1 MLKNQDAL
9 ICDFAETYHI
19 YDYKKLPAGLVASL
33 AAGLRENSRSQMVL
47 AGLKA
52 TPEFLLLAGIVDRLS
67 WLVWSK
73 TKDAQKGHNPPRS
86 IMDGLV
92 SQPKEVSAYASGK
105 DFESARTQ
113 IMNRIAEAE
122 REAQWPQN

>member
-1 MLKNQDAL
+1 MLKSEDAL

-19 YDYKKLPAGLVASL
+19 YDYKRLPARRVASL
-33 AAGLRENSRSQMVL
+33 AAGLRENSRSQMIL

-52 TPEFLLLAGIVDRLS
+52 TPEFMLLAGIVDRLS

-86 IMDGLV
+86 IMEGLI
-92 SQPKEVSAYASGK
+92 SQPTELNAYATGE
-105 DFESARTQ
+105 DFETARKR
-113 IMNRIAEAE
+113 IMNRIAE
-122 REAQWPQN
+122 REIPWQQN

>member
-19 YDYKKLPAGLVASL
+19 YDYKKLPAVLVASL

-52 TPEFLLLAGIVDRLS
+52 APEFLLLAGIVDRLS

-92 SQPKEVSAYASGK
+92 SRQPKEVSAYASGK

-113 IMNRIAEAE
+113 IMNRLAE
-122 REAQWPQN
+122 RKVQWPQN